1 MKINPNTYPLFYL
14 FLDISPANIINS
26 DFQEKS
32 ASLMRFLCL
41 VQLLNFTLE
50 IYVPV
55 MITTILK
62 IEYNTYSHIKF

>member
-1 MKINPNTYPLFYL
+1 
-14 FLDISPANIINS
+14 
-26 DFQEKS
+26 
-32 ASLMRFLCL
+32 MRFLCL